1 MTNDGVSDRP
11 YRTLAQAAALG
22 AVCGMRSFGGPAALA
37 LRGRIGN
44 AKVRNGLVL
53 MEVGEIAAD
62 KYPGAPSRSEP
73 AGLAARIATGAGSG
87 HVVGGVPGACVAGII
102 AALTTFGAERAR
114 RDIGIRAHVPDAVV
128 AVAEDALMIGLA
140 FLATSTS

>member
-1 MTNDGVSDRP
+1 MGVKPDTTRSRG
-11 YRTLAQAAALG
+11 LAQAAALG

-37 LRGRIGN
+37 LRGRLGD

-73 AGLAARIATGAGSG
+73 AGLAARIATGAVSG
-87 HVVGGVPGACVAGII
+87 QVVGGVPGACVAGVT
-102 AALTTFGAERAR
+102 ATLTTFGAERAR
-114 RDIGIRAHVPDAVV
+114 ASIGGRAHLPDAVV
-128 AVAEDALMIGLA
+128 AVAEDAVMIAVA
-140 FLATSTS
+140 FLATE